1 MAKFESD
8 LRVPS
13 KGNYLTIQQW
23 FKTGRSLNYK
33 HRLKKFHFQQDVPF
47 LEPKTIE
54 KKLHWYFRRCGV
66 KWKTDTIYPTIYA
79 AVIKKGRIY
88 GARGVVLTPENKF
101 IRHISYSEILAGK
114 DRLPEPLYLNK
125 TVAYLS
131 FRYPNNYFHW
141 MFDVLPRI
149 AILRQC
155 KVNIHKYVISPPGN
169 FPYLEML
176 QALGIPQE
184 KVIIASEDFHLK
196 ANKVVVV
203 DKYSKWAP
211 YAHTYPE
218 WASKFLRDE
227 LSACNTKGTSKK
239 YERLYVSRAHAGGRK
254 ITNEDEVVKYL
265 ESYGFHCIH
274 PGTMSFAE
282 QVRAFQSADII
293 VSPHGASLANLV
305 FTNPGTKLIE
315 IFSPNYV
322 RDYYL
327 VIAAHMKLDYY
338 YLIGEGKRPIREH
351 KYTKGLYDDITVNID
366 GLKKILQKAGVDK

>member
-1 MAKFESD
+1 MTQSESD
-8 LRVPS
+8 LAIPS
-13 KGNYLTIQQW
+13 KRDYQTIRQW
-23 FKTGRSLNYK
+23 FKTGRSLKYK
-33 HRLKKFHFQQDVPF
+33 HKLKQFHFHQSVPF
-47 LEPKTIE
+47 PEPKTIE
-54 KKLHWYFRRCGV
+54 KKLHWYFRRCSA
-66 KWKTDTIYPTIYA
+66 KWKEDTLFPTIHT

-88 GARGVVLTPENKF
+88 GARGIVLTPENKL
-101 IRHISYSEILAGK
+101 IRHISYPHILAGK
-114 DRLPEPLYLNK
+114 DRLPEPVYLNK

-149 AILRQC
+149 ALLREC
-155 KVNIHKYVISPPGN
+155 KVNIDKYVISPPGN
-169 FPYLEML
+169 FPYKEML
-176 QALGIPQE
+176 RALGIPE
-184 KVIIASEDFHLK
+184 KKVIIASEDFHIK

-211 YAHTYPE
+211 YVHVYPE
-218 WASKFLRDE
+218 WTSKFLRDE
-227 LSACNTKGTSKK
+227 LSGCNTKGTSKK

-254 ITNEDEVVKYL
+254 MTNEDEVVRCL
-265 ESYGFHCIH
+265 ESHGFHCIH
-274 PGTMSFAE
+274 PDTMSFAE
-282 QVRAFQSADII
+282 QIRAFQSADII

-305 FTNPGTKLIE
+305 FTKPGTKLIE

-338 YLIGEGKRPIREH
+338 YLIGDGKRPIRDH

-366 GLKKILQKAGVDK
+366 GLTKILQKAGVHK